1 MHVHGEPVVADGD
14 GETVEDVSVDV
25 ETLGIVLIICLST
38 LIVICEIDF
47 IRFVLTGLGIEPY
60 FNARVFVACVN
71 ILVFGQV
78 GNPFLIF
85 ISVSTNPP
93 ACKAEILYFF
103 FRIVAISHEVQA
115 ANVIVAPLTTV
126 VVVVL

>member
-85 ISVSTNPP
+85 FLPYR
-93 ACKAEILYFF
+93 CYFP
-103 FRIVAISHEVQA
+103 RGASR
-115 ANVIVAPLTTV
+115 
-126 VVVVL
+126 